1 LGRRLDKGRDAECG
15 LSAQILITFSW
26 PEYGEIPGVFEEMGS
41 RTADPKY
48 IKHKMAGSLLLRR
61 GLALK
66 NSFGDAL

>member
-1 LGRRLDKGRDAECG
+1 VGRRLNKGRDADCG
-15 LSAQILITFSW
+15 LSERILITFWW
-26 PEYGEIPGVFEEMGS
+26 PDYGEIRGFFEETGS